1 MAHAR
6 RGLCLCA
13 LLAFVSLSGCVDF
26 PPDYNVCL
34 SCEQGIE
41 AGAGDEL
48 DVTVERSD
56 LEIRVAEDG
65 SARWRVRADLSGGNV
80 SELADDP
87 DRVDRI
93 ADRAVTDRVRID
105 LITQYAAHGGDVRNV
120 SAHLED
126 RRLVITFSVP
136 SFGYRSAHGVTVVD
150 TFHAKGERPP
160 SYRLGTD
167 RIVVRGPPGTVV
179 TSDPSGAA
187 ITGDGDAV
195 TWEGAGTRVSG
206 ETYLVLGDDRGLAT
220 RSATSLAVGADVARW
235 LIPDLYV
242 AIPGSIAFLVV
253 GVVGTQW
260 RARGR
265 VEWDGLTKT
274 VLAEQTRLLATIFT
288 WSGMGIVVLAGS
300 AVAVAAGDLGG
311 VGRGLV
317 WTFVTKWPVVPVVL
331 FGFLGWDVGRDGRF
345 REQLLLAIV
354 LVPFAM
360 VAPWVATPVP
370 PGFRSPVGME
380 LTYHAAVVLTVGLGG
395 GAFYVG
401 HRIAGESLADR

>member
-1 MAHAR
+1 MTRAR

-13 LLAFVSLSGCVDF
+13 LLAFVLLTGCVDF

-105 LITQYAAHGGDVRNV
+105 LITQYASHGGNVRNV
-120 SAHLED
+120 SGNLED
-126 RRLVITFSVP
+126 RRMVITFTVP
-136 SFGYRSAHGVTVVD
+136 SFGHRSAHGVTVVD
-150 TFHAKGERPP
+150 TFHAKGEGPP

-167 RIVVRGPPGTVV
+167 RVVVRGPPGTVV
-179 TSDPSGAA
+179 TNDPPGAA
-187 ITGDGDAV
+187 IASDGGAAI
-195 TWEGAGTRVSG
+195 WEGTETRVSG
-206 ETYLVLGDDRGLAT
+206 ETYLVFGNDRGLAT
-220 RSATSLAVGADVARW
+220 RSATDVAVGVDVARW
-235 LIPDLYV
+235 LIPHLYV
-242 AIPGSIAFLVV
+242 AIPGSVAFLVV

-260 RARGR
+260 RARRR

-274 VLAEQTRLLATIFT
+274 IVAEQKQLLATIFT
-288 WSGMGIVVLAGS
+288 WSGIGIVVLAGS
-300 AVAVAAGDLGG
+300 AVAVAAGDVGG

-317 WTFVTKWPVVPVVL
+317 WTLLTKLPVVPVVL
-331 FGFLGWDVGRDGRF
+331 FGFLGWDVGRDGGF
-345 REQLLLAIV
+345 REKLLLAIV

-360 VAPWVATPVP
+360 AAPWVAAPAP
-370 PGFRSPVGME
+370 PGYQSPVGME
-380 LTYHAAVVLTVGLGG
+380 LTYHAAVVLTMGFGG

-401 HRIAGESLADR
+401 QWIAGESLADR